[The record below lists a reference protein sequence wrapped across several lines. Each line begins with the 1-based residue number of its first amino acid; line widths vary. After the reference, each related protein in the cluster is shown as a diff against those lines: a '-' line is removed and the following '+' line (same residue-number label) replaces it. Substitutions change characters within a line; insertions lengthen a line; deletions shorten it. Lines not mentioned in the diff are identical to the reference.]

1 MLVGSR
7 GPDILLGRQGND
19 QLIGKSGDD
28 IFFGG
33 VGRNHIK
40 PGGGQDQIHLHR
52 HGVQIIHGFNPLQ
65 DTLVMPKNFRENLL
79 DFSDS
84 KITYNNNLIA
94 KIVDT

>member
-19 QLIGKSGDD
+19 RLIGKSGDD

-52 HGVQIIHGFNPLQ
+52 HGVQIIHGFNPLK